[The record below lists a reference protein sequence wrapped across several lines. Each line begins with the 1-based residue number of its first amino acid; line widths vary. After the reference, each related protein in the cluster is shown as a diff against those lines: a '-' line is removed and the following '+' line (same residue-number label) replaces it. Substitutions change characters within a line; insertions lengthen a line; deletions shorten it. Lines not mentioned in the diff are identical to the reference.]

1 MINSYMNLSP
11 AEHCRVSV
19 SDMRG
24 YQMQRM
30 DNDSVLL
37 YSFEDSAVYEAK
49 IYKQLN
55 KIVVQSVNHAFSDTN
70 KRAVF
75 DNPFG
80 YEVVSL
86 YRVIFST
93 VPARNLQIM
102 NIPSGLKANINKII
116 HVA

>member
-24 YQMQRM
+24 FQMQRI

-37 YSFEDSAVYEAK
+37 YSLEDDAVYEAK

-55 KIVVQSVNHAFSDTN
+55 KIDF
-70 KRAVF
+70 
-75 DNPFG
+75 
-80 YEVVSL
+80 
-86 YRVIFST
+86 
-93 VPARNLQIM
+93 
-102 NIPSGLKANINKII
+102 
-116 HVA
+116 

>member
-30 DNDSVLL
+30 DNDSVYW
-37 YSFEDSAVYEAK
+37 YSFEDNAVYEAK

-55 KIVVQSVNHAFSDTN
+55 KIA
-70 KRAVF
+70 
-75 DNPFG
+75 
-80 YEVVSL
+80 
-86 YRVIFST
+86 I
-93 VPARNLQIM
+93 
-102 NIPSGLKANINKII
+102 
-116 HVA
+116 